1 MKGGLFLRYLNLIIF
16 SLLFVSICSFLVFN
30 RLYPLY
36 TAQEVIITYGI
47 HPFDICSSNPD
58 LWQFLKISYIF
69 IFIFSQFIISYFIYS
84 RILLIIKFFR
94 KKIDLSKNKID
105 YDSKNLLYDKSK
117 TSSKNS
123 LNSKISFLT
132 QNSSLNLLI
141 GEDIETNKKIYLPE
155 SGLYQNFLITGTI
168 GSGKTS
174 SCMYPFTKQL
184 LEFNSNNPSKKIGM
198 LILDVKGNYYNQ
210 VKKYAKQ
217 FGLESDLIIIELLS
231 SVCYNPLHK
240 PNLKPQVLANR
251 LKTIL
256 LLFSENN
263 TESYWLDKAEQ
274 VLTEAI
280 KLCRLYNKGYVTF
293 EEIHKL
299 ITIPTYYEEKI
310 TILKNLF
317 IHSKFSNA
325 QIYELNNSLNFFQKE
340 FFALDQRTK
349 GILISEITRITN
361 TFLSDYDVMNTFSP
375 PKSKLSF
382 LGFEDVLKSGKI
394 VVLNMNIS
402 EYSLLSKMIAT
413 YLKLDFQS
421 TVISNLSND
430 IIRPCAFI
438 CDEYDKYATKTDGE
452 FFSLSREAKCIN
464 IVSTQSYSSLKNT
477 LKEDAQVQVIL
488 QNLINKIWFR
498 TDDSFTIE
506 YAQKQLGQEDK
517 EKISKSI
524 TESAQKTHFS
534 YITNTL
540 NSENSNISESYSTYS
555 QKDYIYETQFFT
567 QELETFTALTFL
579 SDGNKIFPPKK
590 FKMLPYFK
598 F

>member
-1 MKGGLFLRYLNLIIF
+1 M
-16 SLLFVSICSFLVFN
+16 
-30 RLYPLY
+30 Y
-36 TAQEVIITYGI
+36 TAEEVIITYGI
-47 HPFDICSSNPD
+47 HPFDICSRNPD
-58 LWQFLKISYIF
+58 LWDFLKSSYIL
-69 IFIFSQFIISYFIYS
+69 IFVFSQIIISYFIYS
-84 RILLIIKFFR
+84 RILLIFQFF
-94 KKIDLSKNKID
+94 KKSLK
-105 YDSKNLLYDKSK
+105 
-117 TSSKNS
+117 KNS
-123 LNSKISFLT
+123 KDKDSFLT
-132 QNSSLNLLI
+132 PNFNSRINLLI
-141 GEDIETNKKIYLPE
+141 GLESDTNSKIYLPE

-184 LEFNSNNPSKKIGM
+184 LEFNSNNPKNKIGM

-210 VKKYAKQ
+210 VKKYAKN
-217 FGLESDLIIIELLS
+217 FGLEKDLIVIELLS

-274 VLTEAI
+274 ILSEAI
-280 KLCRLYNKGYVTF
+280 KLCRLYNNGYVTF
-293 EEIHKL
+293 DEIHKL
-299 ITIPTYYEEKI
+299 ITIPTYYQDKI
-310 TILKNLF
+310 HILKNLF
-317 IHSKFSNA
+317 IHSKFSNS
-325 QIYELNNSLNFFQKE
+325 QIYELNTCIDFFQKE
-340 FFALDQRTK
+340 FFSLDLRTK
-349 GILISEITRITN
+349 SILISEITRITN

-375 PKSKLSF
+375 PLNKLSF
-382 LGFEDVLKSGKI
+382 LGFEDVLKNGKI

-402 EYSLLSKMIAT
+402 EYALLSKMIAA

-421 TVISNLSND
+421 EVISNLSKGFV
-430 IIRPCAFI
+430 RTCVFI
-438 CDEYDKYATKTDGE
+438 CDEYDKYATRTDGE

-477 LKEDAQVQVIL
+477 LKEDAEVKVIL

-498 TDDSFTIE
+498 TDDAFTIE
-506 YAQKQLGQEDK
+506 EAQKQLGKEDK

-524 TESAQKTHFS
+524 SESAQKTHFS

-540 NSENSNISESYSTYS
+540 NSENSNISESYSTYL
-555 QKDYIYETQFFT
+555 QRDYIYENQFFT

-579 SDGNKIFPPKK
+579 SDGNKIYPPRKL
-590 FKMLPYFK
+590 KMLPYFK
-598 F
+598 NM

>member
-1 MKGGLFLRYLNLIIF
+1 M
-16 SLLFVSICSFLVFN
+16 
-30 RLYPLY
+30 Y
-36 TAQEVIITYGI
+36 TAEEVIITYGI
-47 HPFDICSSNPD
+47 HPFDICSRNPD
-58 LWQFLKISYIF
+58 LWDFLKSSYIL
-69 IFIFSQFIISYFIYS
+69 IFAFSQIIISYFIYS
-84 RILLIIKFFR
+84 RILLIFQFL
-94 KKIDLSKNKID
+94 KKSLK
-105 YDSKNLLYDKSK
+105 
-117 TSSKNS
+117 KNS
-123 LNSKISFLT
+123 KDKDSFLT
-132 QNSSLNLLI
+132 PNFNSRINLLI
-141 GEDIETNKKIYLPE
+141 GLESDTNSKIYLPE

-184 LEFNSNNPSKKIGM
+184 LEFNSNNPKNKIGM

-210 VKKYAKQ
+210 VKKYAKN
-217 FGLESDLIIIELLS
+217 FGLEKDLIVIELLS

-274 VLTEAI
+274 ILSEAI
-280 KLCRLYNKGYVTF
+280 KLCRLYNNGYVTF
-293 EEIHKL
+293 DEIHKL
-299 ITIPTYYEEKI
+299 ITIPTYYQEKI
-310 TILKNLF
+310 HILKNLF
-317 IHSKFSNA
+317 IHSKFSNS
-325 QIYELNNSLNFFQKE
+325 QIYELNTCIDFFQKE
-340 FFALDQRTK
+340 FFSLDLRTK
-349 GILISEITRITN
+349 SILISEITRITN

-375 PKSKLSF
+375 PLNKLSF
-382 LGFEDVLKSGKI
+382 LGFEDVLKNGKI

-402 EYSLLSKMIAT
+402 EYALLSKMIAA

-421 TVISNLSND
+421 EVISNLSKGFV
-430 IIRPCAFI
+430 RTCVFI
-438 CDEYDKYATKTDGE
+438 CDEYDKYATRTDGE

-477 LKEDAQVQVIL
+477 LKEDAEVKVIL

-498 TDDSFTIE
+498 TDDAFTIE
-506 YAQKQLGQEDK
+506 EAQKQLGKEDK

-524 TESAQKTHFS
+524 SERAQKTHFS

-540 NSENSNISESYSTYS
+540 NSENTNISESYSTYL
-555 QKDYIYETQFFT
+555 QRDYIYETQFFT

-579 SDGNKIFPPKK
+579 SDGNKIYPPRKL
-590 FKMLPYFK
+590 KMLPYFK
-598 F
+598 NM